1 MNGEAEQDFDQVRHL
16 SDAQRR
22 VSLAALL
29 ASNFSFGVAF
39 GGFAPLISLLLE
51 NRGVDSVIIGLNTSM
66 SPLGTICMAPLVPYC
81 IKRAGPANGFFIGV
95 SLSVAAMALMTIFES
110 LSAWFIL
117 RFVIGAGLA
126 VPWIISETWLNMVTL
141 EKTRGRVMALYAAVL
156 AGGFAAGP
164 LVLTVVGTEGHAP
177 FYWCTAIF
185 AIAMLPMVGIRRL
198 APRIDF
204 PEHSGILAMA
214 LAAPTIVGAAIVA
227 GVLDTSIFS
236 FLPIYG
242 LRLGMTEENAVF
254 FLSLFLI
261 GGLTLQL
268 PIGWIADHVNRRT
281 VLVCCGAVAA
291 IAPLLMPLVID
302 QFLVLGLMLVIWGA
316 AGWSMYAVGMAM
328 LGERFKGG
336 QLASANSA
344 FIMGFEGSNIAG
356 PVMAGYAIGFWEP
369 HGLMFLMASIA
380 ALFVLLAVGR
390 GMIRR

>member
-1 MNGEAEQDFDQVRHL
+1 MSGGAEQQIDEAGGLTDG
-16 SDAQRR
+16 QRR
-22 VSLAALL
+22 ASLAALF
-29 ASNFSFGVAF
+29 ASNFSFGLAF
-39 GGFAPLISLLLE
+39 GGFAPLIALLLE
-51 NRGVDSVIIGLNTSM
+51 SRGVDSVIIGLNTSM
-66 SPLGTICMAPLVPYC
+66 SPLGVICMASLVPYC
-81 IKRAGPANGFFIGV
+81 IKRLGSANAFFIGV
-95 SLSVAAMALMTIFES
+95 GISVTAMALMPIFES

-126 VPWIISETWLNMVTL
+126 VPWIVSETWLNTVTL
-141 EKTRGRVMALYAAVL
+141 DKTRGRTMAVYAAIL

-164 LVLTVVGTEGHAP
+164 LILTVVGTEGPAP
-177 FYWCTAIF
+177 FYWCTAVF
-185 AIAMLPMVGIRRL
+185 AVAILPMITIRHL

-204 PEHSGILAMA
+204 PEHSGIWAMT
-214 LAAPTIVGAAIVA
+214 LAAPTIIGAAIVA

-291 IAPLLMPLVID
+291 VAPLLMPLVID
-302 QFLVLGLMLVIWGA
+302 QSLLLGSMLVIWGA
-316 AGWSMYAVGMAM
+316 AGWSMYAVGLAM

-356 PVMAGYAIGFWEP
+356 PVMAGFAIGIWEP
-369 HGLMFLMASIA
+369 HGLMVFMAIVA

-390 GMIRR
+390 GIIRR